1 MTHRKIGDLLLFL
14 KEKNKL
20 VVNDRDEYVN
30 NGEDLKE
37 FDSTLSTLIVANE
50 VDLSA
55 AALAELKNNSNLY
68 YNVYNYIV
76 DSAGT
81 LNNASGTFLMK
92 NATVLCNLDNLKEA
106 DLKSSYIYISK
117 PKNLDL
123 YNYLK
128 ENNISEEMIQKSIEG
143 NTDFD
148 WLGERNSSKLI
159 TSYQPLYS
167 FFDPNNIYNKLT
179 LAKIDFDKSEFN
191 IVGSSKL

>member
-1 MTHRKIGDLLLFL
+1 MLLFL
-14 KEKNKL
+14 KGKNKL
-20 VVNDRDEYVN
+20 VVNDRDEYAI

-92 NATVLCNLDNLKEA
+92 NATVLCSLDNLKEA